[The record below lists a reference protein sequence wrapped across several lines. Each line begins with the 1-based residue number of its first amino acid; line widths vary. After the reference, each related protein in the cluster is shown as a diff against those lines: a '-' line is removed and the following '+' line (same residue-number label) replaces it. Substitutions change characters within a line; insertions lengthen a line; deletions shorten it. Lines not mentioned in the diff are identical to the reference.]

1 MKANDKNPTL
11 IQVTSNGTVIGTMTT
26 KELRNYMN
34 NTTSFLPELINR
46 FNERKE
52 HIGEPERVQQV
63 LNAA

>member
-1 MKANDKNPTL
+1 MKANRKNPTL

-26 KELRNYMN
+26 KEFRNYMD
-34 NTTSFLPELINR
+34 NTNSFIQELINR

-52 HIGEPERVQQV
+52 RIGEPERVTQI